1 MMGFIYRAGLK
12 VKKFGEIVKANFIRR
27 MGLALMD
34 EALKMGV
41 KRWKRKK

>member
-1 MMGFIYRAGLK
+1 MMGFIYRSGFK
-12 VKKFGEIVKANFIRR
+12 VKKFGEIVKANFIMR